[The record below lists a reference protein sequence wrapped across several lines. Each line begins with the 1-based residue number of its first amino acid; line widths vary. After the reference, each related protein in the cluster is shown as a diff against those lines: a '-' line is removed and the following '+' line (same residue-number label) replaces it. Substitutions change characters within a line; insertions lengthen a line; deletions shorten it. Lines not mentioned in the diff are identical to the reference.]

1 MILFLF
7 FLRDKWTFTTVSL
20 LIPNVCGS
28 SLPQSSSVSLKRET
42 EHPEFCLV
50 GSVPDNNL
58 CHVEKRLK
66 HVHTPIFQFPK
77 LREKKHVML
86 SAERL
91 RHRGD
96 KILQRH
102 VFMQQNQV
110 DDPLMDD
117 ICGDERTA
125 SNPQVEEKVQLTKHE
140 TGLKYVKLLHIVCTQ
155 REHLILM

>member
-1 MILFLF
+1 MNIYH
-7 FLRDKWTFTTVSL
+7 RV
-20 LIPNVCGS
+20 LINTKCLWVK
-28 SLPQSSSVSLKRET
+28 SSSVVLSLIKTWDRTSRVLSRGFCAGQQSLPCGET
-42 EHPEFCLV
+42 PETRSHAHF
-50 GSVPDNNL
+50 S
-58 CHVEKRLK
+58 
-66 HVHTPIFQFPK
+66 FPK

-110 DDPLMDD
+110 DDPFMDD

-155 REHLILM
+155 MEHLISM

>member
-1 MILFLF
+1 MIRFLV

-42 EHPEFCLV
+42 EHPVLSRGFCAGQQSLPC
-50 GSVPDNNL
+50 G
-58 CHVEKRLK
+58 E
-66 HVHTPIFQFPK
+66 TPETRSHAHFSFPK

-110 DDPLMDD
+110 DDPFMDD

-140 TGLKYVKLLHIVCTQ
+140 TGLKYVKLSHIVCTQ
-155 REHLILM
+155 MEHLISM

>member
-1 MILFLF
+1 
-7 FLRDKWTFTTVSL
+7 
-20 LIPNVCGS
+20 
-28 SLPQSSSVSLKRET
+28 
-42 EHPEFCLV
+42 
-50 GSVPDNNL
+50 
-58 CHVEKRLK
+58 
-66 HVHTPIFQFPK
+66 
-77 LREKKHVML
+77 ML